1 MTLDTESFSFTV
13 IRRDATSQA
22 RRGLIRTSRG
32 EFETPVFMPVGT
44 LGGVKAMSHE
54 MLESLGARIIL
65 GNTYHLYLRP
75 GIETISR
82 LGGLHRFISWERP
95 ILTDSGGFQ
104 VFSLRGLNRI
114 SEEGVEFQS
123 HLDGSRH
130 FLTPEISM
138 AVQAE
143 LGSDIAMAFDDCTP
157 YPVTESEARRSMLLS
172 MRWAE
177 RSRAAFRSSRQALF
191 GIVQGSVYPALR
203 RESLGRLQ
211 ELDFDG
217 IAVGGFSV
225 GEPKALMFEVL
236 ERFASDFPPTQPRY
250 LMGVGTPLDLVE
262 SVRLGMDLFDC
273 VLPTRNARNGQLFT
287 SRGIVRIKNARY
299 REDPDPLD
307 PDCSCP
313 TCARYSKAYLRHLFV
328 SREILAAILNTCHN
342 LHYFLRLMERVRDS
356 IETGDLVNLQRELER
371 RYSSED

>member
-1 MTLDTESFSFTV
+1 MPLDTESFAFKV
-13 IRRDATSQA
+13 LHRDATSHA
-22 RRGLIRTSRG
+22 RRGLFRTSHG
-32 EFETPVFMPVGT
+32 EFETPAFMPVGT
-44 LGGVKAMSHE
+44 LGSVKAMSQE
-54 MLESLGARIIL
+54 MLESLDARIIL

-75 GIETISR
+75 GIEAVRR

-114 SEEGVEFQS
+114 TEEGVEFRS

-138 AVQAE
+138 AVQEA

-157 YPVTESEARRSMLLS
+157 YPVTESEARRSMLRS
-172 MRWAE
+172 MRWSE
-177 RSRAAFRSSRQALF
+177 RSRVAFRSTHQALF

-203 RESLGRLQ
+203 RESLDLLQ

-217 IAVGGFSV
+217 IALGGFSV
-225 GEPKALMFEVL
+225 GEPKPLMFEVL
-236 ERFASDFPPTQPRY
+236 ERLASDFPADRPRY

-299 REDPDPLD
+299 REDPDPPD

-342 LHYFLRLMERVRDS
+342 LHFFLRLMERVRDS
-356 IETGDLVNLQRELER
+356 IETGGLVNLQRDLMR
-371 RYSSED
+371 RFSDSD